1 MLKMK
6 FTTKRCLLCN
16 GLRKRKSPKRS
27 SRVFWNFFRKQ
38 VLKISSI
45 SNTVP
50 TGSVRET
57 FLLIGSVLKAQLV
70 HDILKAKC
78 FGLLA
83 DEFFDVSNKEQL
95 VTFVKFV
102 HPETGKANTALP
114 AASNLLG
121 NSSSADAEAIT
132 NAIVA
137 QLEDAG
143 IDKKKLSSFP
153 QMELQL

>member
-1 MLKMK
+1 M
-6 FTTKRCLLCN
+6 
-16 GLRKRKSPKRS
+16 
-27 SRVFWNFFRKQ
+27 
-38 VLKISSI
+38 
-45 SNTVP
+45 
-50 TGSVRET
+50 
-57 FLLIGSVLKAQLV
+57 FLLIGSALKAQLV

-102 HPETGKANTALP
+102 HPETGKANTAFL

-143 IDKKKLSSFP
+143 IDKKELSSFSSDGASASQGKEMVLYTALVLYTAFDIAWLWP
-153 QMELQL
+153 VVMPMTGFSTSRK

>member
-1 MLKMK
+1 M
-6 FTTKRCLLCN
+6 
-16 GLRKRKSPKRS
+16 
-27 SRVFWNFFRKQ
+27 
-38 VLKISSI
+38 
-45 SNTVP
+45 
-50 TGSVRET
+50 
-57 FLLIGSVLKAQLV
+57 FLLIGSALKAQLV

-83 DEFFDVSNKEQL
+83 DEVFDVSNKEQL

-102 HPETGKANTALP
+102 HPETGKANTAFL

-121 NSSSADAEAIT
+121 NSSSADDEAIT

-143 IDKKKLSSFP
+143 IDKKKLSSFSSDGASV
-153 QMELQL
+153 MTGERNDVGARLRAENKALINIY

>member
-1 MLKMK
+1 M
-6 FTTKRCLLCN
+6 
-16 GLRKRKSPKRS
+16 
-27 SRVFWNFFRKQ
+27 
-38 VLKISSI
+38 
-45 SNTVP
+45 
-50 TGSVRET
+50 

-137 QLEDAG
+137 QQRMLG
-143 IDKKKLSSFP
+143 SIKRSFQVFP

>member
-1 MLKMK
+1 M
-6 FTTKRCLLCN
+6 
-16 GLRKRKSPKRS
+16 GLEDIKYFKHRS
-27 SRVFWNFFRKQ
+27 A
-38 VLKISSI
+38 
-45 SNTVP
+45 
-50 TGSVRET
+50 GSVREM
-57 FLLIGSVLKAQLV
+57 FLHIGSVLKAQLV

-83 DEFFDVSNKEQL
+83 DEFFDVSNKEHL

-102 HPETGKANTALP
+102 HPETGKANTAFL

-121 NSSSADAEAIT
+121 NSSSADTEAIT

-137 QLEDAG
+137 QQRMLG
-143 IDKKKLSSFP
+143 SIKRSFQVFP